1 MGVCGTRFIELK
13 IDLYWHYL
21 WRRERRRLS
30 PLWKQLVM
38 LGRGVRACSRFD
50 RLTHHAHGH
59 GGYIAAGGGVGSP
72 FGGRAQADGRCR
84 VGGVCSQVTR
94 VSYHI
99 CLGVKYRRAYGTA
112 IGSYAENIRRQH
124 SKH

>member
-1 MGVCGTRFIELK
+1 MKHGRVRDSFHEAQGWSLYSIGITCGDAK
-13 IDLYWHYL
+13 IV
-21 WRRERRRLS
+21 

-59 GGYIAAGGGVGSP
+59 GGYIAAGGDVGSP

-84 VGGVCSQVTR
+84 VGGV
-94 VSYHI
+94 
-99 CLGVKYRRAYGTA
+99 GTHLCTA
-112 IGSYAENIRRQH
+112 AV
-124 SKH
+124 

>member
-1 MGVCGTRFIELK
+1 MLRLDAQRTTMKHGRVRDSFHEAHGWSLLALPVAT
-13 IDLYWHYL
+13 
-21 WRRERRRLS
+21 RRLS

-59 GGYIAAGGGVGSP
+59 GGYIAAGGDVGSP

-84 VGGVCSQVTR
+84 AWVLVHTCVPHLFRG
-94 VSYHI
+94 
-99 CLGVKYRRAYGTA
+99 
-112 IGSYAENIRRQH
+112 
-124 SKH
+124 